1 MRWEAVMHEIR
12 IIQEEAKATQLGMI
26 HAARVYCVCGWSVD
40 RVTGESWDMAQLV
53 ARDQFFNHLSQIHAA
68 NPVTLRPVPQPE
80 GTGHPLNPPM
90 MGTGGTAVQP
100 VIPLK
105 VTNDN

>member
-1 MRWEAVMHEIR
+1 MHEIR

-40 RVTGESWDMAQLV
+40 RVTGESWEMAQQV
-53 ARDQFFNHLSQIHAA
+53 ARDQFFEHLSYQFAN
-68 NPVTLRPVPQPE
+68 NPVTYQPL
-80 GTGHPLNPPM
+80 PDQ
-90 MGTGGTAVQP
+90 GGTAVPP

-105 VTNDN
+105 VTNGR